1 MSWAILLGLSFGAHV
16 LAFLLEC
23 GIPGCHRGEVSL
35 GPQSGLMNVIPAQG
49 WSFLP
54 ASYPDISPYYCQ
66 SFLPASGSRIV
77 S

>member
-1 MSWAILLGLSFGAHV
+1 MSWTIILGLMFGAHM

-23 GIPGCHRGEVSL
+23 GMPERHGGEVSL

-66 SFLPASGSRIV
+66 SFFPAPGSRIV